1 MMSADVEI
9 RIAETLTDIECVREL
24 FLEYGRSL
32 AFHICF
38 ETFEKE
44 IAALPG
50 PYGPPD
56 GLLLLAA
63 AAGPA
68 GCICLRRLAPEV
80 AEIKR
85 LYVRPAHRGS
95 GMGRDLI
102 EHVIAGARQLGYA
115 KLRLDTLPAH
125 MQAAVSLYASL
136 GFQRIDPYYP
146 NPSPEA
152 ICMELVL
159 NRAASHRT

>member
-63 AAGPA
+63 A
-68 GCICLRRLAPEV
+68 
-80 AEIKR
+80 IKR